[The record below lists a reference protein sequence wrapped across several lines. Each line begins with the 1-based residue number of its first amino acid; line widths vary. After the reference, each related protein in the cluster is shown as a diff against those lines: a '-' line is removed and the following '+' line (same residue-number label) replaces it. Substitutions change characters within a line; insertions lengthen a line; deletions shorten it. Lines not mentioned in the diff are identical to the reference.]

1 MIRETATAAE
11 VYQTFVTP
19 DAEQALKE
27 ITAIIDG
34 QLDMEKSWEVMEACI
49 EASKG
54 KIDDNTKPWERIM
67 WLVRQAYIF
76 GFNYASSLHYEAAE
90 AGYKA
95 LFYGEPA
102 TQT

>member
-1 MIRETATAAE
+1 MIRESATAAE
-11 VYQTFVTP
+11 VYGTFVAQ
-19 DAEQALKE
+19 DAEQALKG
-27 ITAIIDG
+27 ITAIIDS
-34 QLDMEKSWEVMEACI
+34 QLDMEKSLEVMKACI

-54 KIDDNTKPWERIM
+54 KIEDNTKPWERIM

-76 GFNYASSLHYEAAE
+76 GFDYASSLHYEAAE

-95 LFYGEPA
+95 LFYGEHA

>member
-11 VYQTFVTP
+11 VYGTFVAQ

-27 ITAIIDG
+27 ITAIIDS
-34 QLDMEKSWEVMEACI
+34 QLDEEKSWEVMEACI
-49 EASKG
+49 EVNKG
-54 KIDDNTKPWERIM
+54 KIDDNAKPLERIM

-76 GFNYASSLHYEAAE
+76 GFNCASSLHYEAAE

-95 LFYGEPA
+95 LFYGDPA
-102 TQT
+102 AQT

>member
-11 VYQTFVTP
+11 VYGTFVAP
-19 DAEQALKE
+19 NVEQALKE
-27 ITAIIDG
+27 ITAIIDT
-34 QLDMEKSWEVMEACI
+34 QLDMEKSLDVLDACI

-54 KIDDNTKPWERIM
+54 KIDDNAKPWERIT

-76 GFNYASSLHYEAAE
+76 GFNYATSLHYEAAE

-95 LFYGEPA
+95 LFYGDPA

>member
-11 VYQTFVTP
+11 VYGTFVAQ
-19 DAEQALKE
+19 DADHALKE

-34 QLDMEKSWEVMEACI
+34 QLDMDKSWEVMEACI

-54 KIDDNTKPWERIM
+54 KIEDNTKPWERIM

-76 GFNYASSLHYEAAE
+76 GFNYACSLHYEAAE
-90 AGYKA
+90 AGYNA

-102 TQT
+102 SQT

>member
-11 VYQTFVTP
+11 VYKTFVAP
-19 DAEQALKE
+19 DKELALKE

-34 QLDMEKSWEVMEACI
+34 QLDMEKSLEVMEACI

-54 KIDDNTKPWERIM
+54 KIEDSTNPYEQIM

-76 GFNYASSLHYEAAE
+76 CFNYASSIHYEAAE

-95 LFYGEPA
+95 LFYGETTA
-102 TQT
+102 QT